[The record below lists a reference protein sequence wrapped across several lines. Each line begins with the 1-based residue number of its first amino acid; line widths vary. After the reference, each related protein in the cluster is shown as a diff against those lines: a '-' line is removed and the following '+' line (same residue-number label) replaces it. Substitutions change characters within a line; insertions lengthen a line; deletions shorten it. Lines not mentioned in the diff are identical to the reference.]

1 VVRSLTAGTGAA
13 LTFIN
18 LETGAVFSTRSNGA
32 VSHATWNPDG
42 SSIWVTTGH
51 NVLILFPSD
60 VPAALS
66 TKLYVGYVRFVV
78 DAGGTFT
85 LQQTNGNSTD
95 ICAEL
100 S

>member
-1 VVRSLTAGTGAA
+1 
-13 LTFIN
+13 
-18 LETGAVFSTRSNGA
+18 
-32 VSHATWNPDG
+32 
-42 SSIWVTTGH
+42 
-51 NVLILFPSD
+51 
-60 VPAALS
+60 
-66 TKLYVGYVRFVV
+66 LYVGYVRFVV